1 MLGHLFIELKQ
12 KKTKQNQKK
21 KKKKNSFWDILKY
34 NSLTIWN
41 IENSKEVKFKRQQN
55 WKNET

>member
-21 KKKKNSFWDILKY
+21 KKKKKFILRH
-34 NSLTIWN
+34 
-41 IENSKEVKFKRQQN
+41 FKI
-55 WKNET
+55 